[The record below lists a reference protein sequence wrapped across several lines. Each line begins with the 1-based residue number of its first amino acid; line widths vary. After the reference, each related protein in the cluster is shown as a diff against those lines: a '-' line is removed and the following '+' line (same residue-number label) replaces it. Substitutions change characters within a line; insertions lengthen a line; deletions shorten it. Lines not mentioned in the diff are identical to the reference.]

1 MPDGRN
7 TATDPQPASSPDE
20 AACLY
25 CAGDAARPRVVIIGA
40 GFAGLSAAHALAR
53 APVELVLIDRHNYHV
68 FQPLL
73 YQVATAG
80 LSPADIATP
89 IRAILRGQRNATVI
103 LGTVTGIDKTQRAVL
118 LGARRIGFDY
128 VVVATGARHS
138 YFGHDA
144 WESVAPGLK
153 TIDDATTIR
162 RNILLALER
171 AESSEDESE
180 RRRLMSFVIIGAGPT
195 GVELAGAIAELA
207 RVALV
212 ADFRRI
218 DPTMSRIILVEAGPR
233 LLPSFPETLSAIAR
247 RSLEKLRVELRLG
260 KAVTDCDERGVML
273 GGERIAAG
281 TILWAAGVAASP
293 AAAWLEA
300 AADRSGR
307 VKVEPDLSLAGHPE
321 IFVIGDTAHALDGS
335 GKPLPGVAPVAK
347 QQGRYVGLCIADALG
362 GHARARPFRYRDL
375 GNLATIG
382 RKSAVADFGFVR
394 LSGRLAWLLWGA
406 VHIYFLIGF
415 RSRVAVVL
423 DWMWAYVTFQRG
435 ARLITGTEPSPAER
449 IR

>member
-1 MPDGRN
+1 MPEGTT
-7 TATDPQPASSPDE
+7 TASHPRHGSAEDA

-25 CAGDAARPRVVIIGA
+25 CAGAGARPRVVIIGA

-53 APVELVLIDRHNYHV
+53 APVDLVLIDQHNYHV

-80 LSPADIATP
+80 LSPADIAAP

-103 LGTVTGIDKTQRAVL
+103 LGMVTGIDKTQRVVA
-118 LGARRIGFDY
+118 LGDRRIGFDY
-128 VVVATGARHS
+128 LVVATGARHS

-153 TIDDATTIR
+153 TIDDATAIR
-162 RNILLALER
+162 RKILLALER

-180 RRRLMSFVIIGAGPT
+180 RHRLMSFVIIGAGPT

-212 ADFRRI
+212 DDFRRI
-218 DPTMSRIILVEAGPR
+218 DPTMSRISLVEAGPR
-233 LLPSFPETLSAIAR
+233 VLPSFPETLSAIAQ

-260 KAVTDCDERGVML
+260 KAVTECDERGVML
-273 GGERIAAG
+273 GGERIEAG

-293 AAAWLEA
+293 AASWLDA

-307 VKVEPDLSLAGHPE
+307 VKVEPDLSLPGHPA
-321 IFVIGDTAHALDGS
+321 IFVIGDTAHALDGR

-347 QQGRYVGLCIADALG
+347 QQGRYVGLRIADAVG
-362 GHARARPFRYRDL
+362 GHARARSFRYRDL

-394 LSGRLAWLLWGA
+394 LSGRVAWLLWGA

-415 RSRVAVVL
+415 RSRIAVVL
-423 DWMWAYVTFQRG
+423 DWIWAYVTFQRG
-435 ARLITGTEPSPAER
+435 ARLITGAETSPIER
-449 IR
+449 KR